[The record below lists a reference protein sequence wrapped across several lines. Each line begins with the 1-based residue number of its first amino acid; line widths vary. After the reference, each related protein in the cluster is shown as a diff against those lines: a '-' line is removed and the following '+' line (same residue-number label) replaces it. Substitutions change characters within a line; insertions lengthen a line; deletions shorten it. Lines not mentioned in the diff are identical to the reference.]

1 MSTLWKKTLGVI
13 PSNRYENVKK
23 KYRKLALVSHPNKPG
38 GTTEAFQKLGHAW
51 EVAQEHYS
59 RPVPRPRP
67 QPKPRPPKKKPA
79 KPMAKPTKK
88 PTPKKPTKPHPAKK
102 PKKPQ
107 TRPSGRPLDPSSRAP
122 VVMTDAHRPIMR
134 RLCTAPGEVRGADIE
149 TLWNLKRAAM
159 QCALPPGGCV
169 KLRNMWETP
178 YLEAYKI
185 LRGDAA
191 IETDIRTMNYLVRSS
206 RLRNVM
212 PELYDAGKA
221 LFDEIRRVA
230 ELGGVDAHARQ
241 NGFHTPAYDAF
252 LELVR
257 RGHIS
262 ELAPAIQAFKNV
274 RDGLLRCFDTRASRH
289 LNAHRLVP
297 AHARDTRAEHFL
309 AKLVDEFKEKICD
322 SSKWSSW
329 F

>member
-1 MSTLWKKTLGVI
+1 MSALWKKTLGVV
-13 PSNRYENVKK
+13 PSNGFVDVKK
-23 KYRKLALVSHPNKPG
+23 KYHKLALARHPNKPG
-38 GTTEAFQKLGHAW
+38 GSTEAFQTLGQAW
-51 EVAQEHYS
+51 ELAQKHYS
-59 RPVPRPRP
+59 RPHYSRPRP
-67 QPKPRPPKKKPA
+67 GPRPPPKKKPA
-79 KPMAKPTKK
+79 QPARKKKPAKPAPQPK
-88 PTPKKPTKPHPAKK
+88 PRRPTGFASD
-102 PKKPQ
+102 
-107 TRPSGRPLDPSSRAP
+107 RPPRAP
-122 VVMTDAHRPIMR
+122 VVMTDVQRPIVQ
-134 RLCTAPGEVRGADIE
+134 RLCMRGGQVPHWSQFPEVRGADIE
-149 TLWNLKRAAM
+149 ALWQLKLAAM
-159 QCALPPGGCV
+159 QQCALPAGGCA

-178 YLEAYKI
+178 FLDAFKI

-191 IETDIRTMNYLVRSS
+191 IETDIRTMNYLVGPYS

-230 ELGGVDAHARQ
+230 ELGGINPHQ
-241 NGFHTPAYDAF
+241 NGLLTAPAYDAF

-257 RGHIS
+257 RGHIR
-262 ELAPAIQAFKNV
+262 ELAAPVQAFKNV